1 MSNRKVWGQ
10 LRKITDM
17 NAFAASW
24 LATGGKPTAGHAPW
38 GRTPVRL
45 VCDFPDGVF
54 SGGFLPPTSLKAD
67 TDADGIFSFE
77 VPDAFESFRG
87 QVVAY
92 DETSIPSPLPNMPPI
107 PVLNPVYRSAPF
119 KITALP
125 GKAKGKFTVMSRK
138 AIYVLPARTPDDK
151 GISQATLDKEV
162 TALRKAQKLDSLA
175 ATILSDSVRVKAK
188 KSGGDLRFS
197 ARVRGSTAADLDR
210 LIEVKAGEI
219 DIDLPGPDFIT
230 GLCVDEDEIERSIR
244 NGLKKL
250 SAKVSKQLLDE
261 VAKQQPVLSKL
272 VTLSVWRTRHVQTGT
287 KTVKIPGVTSQKV
300 PVYAVVPDAAIGL
313 PRVLY

>member
-1 MSNRKVWGQ
+1 MSTRKVWAQ
-10 LRKITDM
+10 LRRIQDM
-17 NAFAASW
+17 PAFIASW
-24 LATGGKPTAGHAPW
+24 LATGGKPIAGHVAW

-45 VCDFPDGVF
+45 VCDFPDGKF
-54 SGGFLPPTSLKAD
+54 SGGFLPPTSLKVD
-67 TDADGIFSFE
+67 SDADGDFRFD

-87 QVVAY
+87 QIVVY
-92 DETSIPSPLPNMPPI
+92 DETTIKPPLPNMPPI

-125 GKAKGKFTVMSRK
+125 GKGNGNVTVVTRK
-138 AIYVLPARTPDDK
+138 PIYILAARTPDDQ

-162 TALRKAQKLDSLA
+162 ADLRKAQKLDSLS
-175 ATILSDSVRVKAK
+175 ATILSDCVRVKAK

-230 GLCVDEDEIERSIR
+230 GLCVDEEQIEQGIR

-250 SAKVSKQLLDE
+250 SAKVSKQLLSE
-261 VAKQQPVLSKL
+261 VAKQQPMLSKL
-272 VTLSVWRTRHVQTGT
+272 VSLSVWRTRHVQTGT
-287 KTVKIPGVTSQKV
+287 KNLKLPGLATQKIPVF
-300 PVYAVVPDAAIGL
+300 AVVPDAAIGV

>member
-17 NAFAASW
+17 NAFVASW

-54 SGGFLPPTSLKAD
+54 SGGFLPPTSLKTD
-67 TDADGIFSFE
+67 TDASGDFRFD
-77 VPDAFESFRG
+77 VPEAFDNFRG
-87 QVVAY
+87 QIVAY
-92 DETSIPSPLPNMPPI
+92 DETSFPSPLPNMPPI

-119 KITALP
+119 KISALP
-125 GKAKGKFTVMSRK
+125 GKPKGKISIVTRK
-138 AIYVLPARTPDDK
+138 PVYVLTARTPDDK

-162 TALRKAQKLDSLA
+162 AALRKAQKLDTLTA
-175 ATILSDSVRVKAK
+175 NILSDSVRVKAK

-272 VTLSVWRTRHVQTGT
+272 VTLSIWRTRHVQTGT
-287 KTVKIPGVTSQKV
+287 RNLKLPGIPTQKI